1 MGKPGYELFCA
12 AGELDGQELL
22 IPGTEKSSGLVVVT
36 LGKYQRIAEA
46 VLAIVEAAEAAGGR
60 G

>member
-22 IPGTEKSSGLVVVT
+22 IPGTEKSSGLMVVT
-36 LGKYQRIAEA
+36 LEKYRRVAKA
-46 VLAIVEAAEAAGGR
+46 VLEIIEAAEAAGGEV
-60 G
+60 